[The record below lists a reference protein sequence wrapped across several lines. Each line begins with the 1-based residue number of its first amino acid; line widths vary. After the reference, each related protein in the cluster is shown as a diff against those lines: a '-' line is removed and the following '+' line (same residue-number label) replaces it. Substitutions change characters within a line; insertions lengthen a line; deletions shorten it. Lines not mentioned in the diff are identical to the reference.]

1 MKDKYFFECCRDLRT
16 LGGLCCIDRCG
27 EILVRL
33 PLDIVME
40 EPTTFAHPLFVVS
53 RMVTGFLPSTSKD
66 IWTAAKRLELS
77 QEFSLL
83 VFTAAI
89 VDIVVDPKVLA
100 VREELLYNL
109 RPVKTFDMPFNS
121 IHAPVIPFVSR
132 EDMSDQQN

>member
-1 MKDKYFFECCRDLRT
+1 
-16 LGGLCCIDRCG
+16 
-27 EILVRL
+27 
-33 PLDIVME
+33 
-40 EPTTFAHPLFVVS
+40 
-53 RMVTGFLPSTSKD
+53 MVTGFLPSTSKD

-109 RPVKTFDMPFNS
+109 RPVKTFDMPLNS